1 MTFNLDEAMK
11 LWMMLTSHRNAKKRI
26 LPPFWQFLK
35 ASMAYA
41 SGAMMEPYW
50 PGRLSVC
57 ISRDTAGF

>member
-1 MTFNLDEAMK
+1 MK